1 MVVEMT
7 SWIDEALY
15 EGKPSVNWIDSY
27 IKGDGT
33 FVDGHFRTDA
43 NQTLSDNLGTDIDG
57 DGIAGFFDA
66 DADGDGIAEGL
77 DLDGDGIV
85 DIIDTNGDGIAD
97 TILDSLFG

>member
-15 EGKPSVNWIDSY
+15 EGKPPVNWIASY
-27 IKGDGT
+27 VKGDGT
-33 FVDGHFRTDA
+33 FVDGYFRTDA

-77 DLDGDGIV
+77 DLDRDGIV
-85 DIIDTNGDGIAD
+85 DIIDINGDGIED
-97 TILDSLFG
+97 IILDSFFG